1 MNHEDFYKKCTSDA
15 AYFFDIYFRLMRR
28 ITSLEFIDNNQQL
41 ETKDGTKVDFD
52 YQEIFYF
59 LFLFLHVTSD
69 IGKKLKANSVDIFN
83 YFNYST
89 NILLEIDICTQE
101 VNKNTSK
108 DITKREGF
116 YFYKSI
122 IQSGIDWTREKIT
135 LERVLYN
142 ILSCKANRYNIRKAF
157 NLTNYFMNNILE
169 EAEQKESG
177 TLKTVIMNDPTS
189 FEAILENLKAGK
201 LKTEDVN
208 KIVEEPASVD
218 EQETDEQI
226 KFSYG
231 EELTTKPFKY
241 NPLIGREKELRLL
254 GTLLLDEEKSVIIHG
269 KPGVGKTALIEGL
282 SYKIANGNIHPLLLN
297 KRIFEVSATEIISGT
312 HLRGQLEAKI
322 TKMMKELMQIENSI
336 LFVDEIHMLMGAGA
350 SIEDTN
356 DVSNMLKPYLGSGK
370 IKIIGATTDIEYLK
384 IFKNGAFARRF
395 NGLELKELSEEELF
409 RILYSLIERYNQIK
423 FNYNNDVRDE
433 ILHLIICLSD
443 EKYMTLTPRYNPD
456 FALSVL
462 RNAYNFAR
470 YDQKDYLDASSL
482 IEGVEILDTVNVDG
496 KEMFKE
502 EIQRLTRK
510 R

>member
-1 MNHEDFYKKCTSDA
+1 
-15 AYFFDIYFRLMRR
+15 
-28 ITSLEFIDNNQQL
+28 
-41 ETKDGTKVDFD
+41 
-52 YQEIFYF
+52 
-59 LFLFLHVTSD
+59 
-69 IGKKLKANSVDIFN
+69 
-83 YFNYST
+83 
-89 NILLEIDICTQE
+89 
-101 VNKNTSK
+101 
-108 DITKREGF
+108 
-116 YFYKSI
+116 
-122 IQSGIDWTREKIT
+122 
-135 LERVLYN
+135 
-142 ILSCKANRYNIRKAF
+142 
-157 NLTNYFMNNILE
+157 
-169 EAEQKESG
+169 
-177 TLKTVIMNDPTS
+177 
-189 FEAILENLKAGK
+189 
-201 LKTEDVN
+201 
-208 KIVEEPASVD
+208 
-218 EQETDEQI
+218 
-226 KFSYG
+226 
-231 EELTTKPFKY
+231 
-241 NPLIGREKELRLL
+241 
-254 GTLLLDEEKSVIIHG
+254 
-269 KPGVGKTALIEGL
+269 
-282 SYKIANGNIHPLLLN
+282 
-297 KRIFEVSATEIISGT
+297 
-312 HLRGQLEAKI
+312 
-322 TKMMKELMQIENSI
+322 MKELMQIENSI